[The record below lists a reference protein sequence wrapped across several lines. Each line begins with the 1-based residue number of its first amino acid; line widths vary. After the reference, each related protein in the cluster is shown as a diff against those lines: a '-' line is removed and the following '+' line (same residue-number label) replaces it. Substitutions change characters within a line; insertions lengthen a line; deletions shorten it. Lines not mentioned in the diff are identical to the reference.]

1 MYADVRAFGARHHTG
16 WRLTWQRD
24 GMNTPAVTALSS
36 LLVIPLN
43 AGVFFAM
50 VSSKPS
56 ELDLWQGLFFLFA
69 AVQLGLGIA
78 AVVTGVKERRT
89 NAGGR
94 VWPIVVGV
102 LGALAAPVGA
112 VLAWLA
118 LAIGGASA

>member
-1 MYADVRAFGARHHTG
+1 
-16 WRLTWQRD
+16 
-24 GMNTPAVTALSS
+24 MNTPAVTALSS

>member
-1 MYADVRAFGARHHTG
+1 
-16 WRLTWQRD
+16 
-24 GMNTPAVTALSS
+24 MNTPVVTALGSMF
-36 LLVIPLN
+36 VIPLN

-69 AVQLGLGIA
+69 AVQFGLGIA
-78 AVVTGVKERRT
+78 AVVTGVGARRA
-89 NAGGR
+89 NGGR

-112 VLAWLA
+112 VLAFLA

>member
-1 MYADVRAFGARHHTG
+1 MGGATTSGNGCGKPTGRFALRRAAT
-16 WRLTWQRD
+16 
-24 GMNTPAVTALSS
+24 NTKRRSHS
-36 LLVIPLN
+36 
-43 AGVFFAM
+43 
-50 VSSKPS
+50 SSKPS

-69 AVQLGLGIA
+69 AVQFGLGVA
-78 AVVTGVKERRT
+78 AVVTGVGARRA
-89 NAGGR
+89 NGGGR